1 MSQLGYQIS
10 YKPNPPNE
18 ADWVASNS
26 VALITELPYVRRPL
40 PWLPPAPMSRDL
52 SATTLPEEV
61 ESDDILLRQVLAQ
74 FGVELRSPMP
84 EEVVA
89 RIEEET
95 PEVPAIYD
103 LATYE
108 YEYVEELNKDSV

>member
-1 MSQLGYQIS
+1 MNQLGYQRI

-26 VALITELPYVRRPL
+26 VALVVELPYVRRPL
-40 PWLPPAPMSRDL
+40 PWPSPAPTSRDL
-52 SATTLPEEV
+52 AATTLPEEDV
-61 ESDDILLRQVLAQ
+61 SDDALLQQVLAQ
-74 FGVELRSPMP
+74 FSVELRSSMP

-95 PEVPAIYD
+95 PEVPAEYD

-108 YEYVEELNKDSV
+108 YEYVEESDKDPV

>member
-1 MSQLGYQIS
+1 MDQLGYQTR
-10 YKPNPPNE
+10 YGPNPPNE
-18 ADWVASNS
+18 ADWMASNS
-26 VALITELPYVRRPL
+26 VALVIELPYIGQPL
-40 PWLPPAPMSRDL
+40 PWPSPSPTNRDL
-52 SATTLPEEV
+52 SATTLPEE
-61 ESDDILLRQVLAQ
+61 EPDDTLLRQVLAQ
-74 FGVELRSPMP
+74 FSVELRSPMP

-108 YEYVEELNKDSV
+108 YEYVEEPNQDSI